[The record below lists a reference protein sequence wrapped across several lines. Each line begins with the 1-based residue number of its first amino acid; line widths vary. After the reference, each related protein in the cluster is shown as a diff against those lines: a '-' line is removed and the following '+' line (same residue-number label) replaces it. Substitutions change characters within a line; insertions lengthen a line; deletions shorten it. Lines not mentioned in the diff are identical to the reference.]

1 MASLRFFGLQMGVK
15 ACLGQVRRPNK
26 THNHA
31 RCPKARGP
39 TSPRP
44 YTRGIIVMDSMNNG
58 PKGGKSAPYKLQW
71 RKREERSEKR
81 ASTIVSKSIYPIFH
95 QVFYLSLIIVKMGT
109 CHFPNG

>member
-44 YTRGIIVMDSMNNG
+44 YTRGIIVMDSINNG
-58 PKGGKSAPYKLQW
+58 PKGGIVPHTSYNG
-71 RKREERSEKR
+71 EKEKKE
-81 ASTIVSKSIYPIFH
+81 VEKELP
-95 QVFYLSLIIVKMGT
+95 
-109 CHFPNG
+109 P